1 MSTCKD
7 CLHIEA
13 CKAYEIAGGNDPT
26 EFCSDFDCQFFKDR
40 SKFIELP
47 CKVGDTVY
55 FIKKGKIIKDSVR
68 DINYF
73 SSWKGFE
80 FNTLVDK
87 WYEEDIGHK
96 IYFTFEQAEQAL
108 NKKTQKKH

>member
-1 MSTCKD
+1 MPTCKD
-7 CLHIEA
+7 CFCYEP
-13 CKAYEIAGGNDPT
+13 CKAMTYAWRKIEGTHYPLIA
-26 EFCSDFDCQFFKDR
+26 EKCEFFKER

-47 CKVGDTVY
+47 CKVGDVVY

-80 FNTLVDK
+80 FNTMVDK

-96 IYFTFEQAEQAL
+96 IYFTREEVEQAL
-108 NKKTQKKH
+108 KERE